1 LLKRRPGVTILSH
14 TSIERVQNERLEKIE
29 EKIQN
34 RKTYYPAAIEK
45 FARKIQGP
53 GAIQKLFFKIEA
65 AQSIPWLWIG
75 VAAAALILIL
85 GGVYV
90 LQGQGRTQAAQQ
102 QAPTQVAAS
111 FPDEISV
118 AEAYAKYKA
127 GTFLLDVRTPEEW
140 SDFHVPNTTFIPLEE
155 LADRLNEL
163 PRDQEIVVVCRTGN
177 RSQQARD
184 ILRQAGFSMV
194 SSMAGGLTQWR
205 EAGYP
210 VESGQ

>member
-1 LLKRRPGVTILSH
+1 MSGSKKSKKKSKTGKPTTRQQSKSSPGKSKGQAQSKSYSSRSKRRKP
-14 TSIERVQNERLEKIE
+14 
-29 EKIQN
+29 
-34 RKTYYPAAIEK
+34 
-45 FARKIQGP
+45 
-53 GAIQKLFFKIEA
+53 

>member
-1 LLKRRPGVTILSH
+1 MSGSKKSKKKSKTGKPTTRQQSKSSPGKSKGQAQSKSYSARSKRRKPA
-14 TSIERVQNERLEKIE
+14 QN
-29 EKIQN
+29 
-34 RKTYYPAAIEK
+34 
-45 FARKIQGP
+45 
-53 GAIQKLFFKIEA
+53 
-65 AQSIPWLWIG
+65 IPWLWIG

-140 SDFHVPNTTFIPLEE
+140 ADFHVPNTTFIPLEE

-163 PRDQEIVVVCRTGN
+163 LRDQEIVVVCRTGN